1 MPDLLTVR
9 EYAERYRI
17 DPETVRR
24 WIREGLVKVVRLPHR
39 EGHRSLI
46 RIPIGKED

>member
-46 RIPIGKED
+46 RIPVGKEG